1 MDANVFRCIKY
12 VMCIFNLIIFLGGT
26 GLITLGAWISANPR
40 SFREVVGIP
49 PPSLMGA
56 GGYVAVGL
64 GFLLA
69 VLGFLGCCG
78 AARESKVLLLAF
90 FVLVLFFFVVEVVA
104 TVVMLILKGRLTEE
118 FFRNQLRRRY
128 VGDNGTDIFNRAWNT
143 IMATLQCCGASGPA
157 DFAHDSRF
165 LRTAGGRLVP
175 NACCTQL
182 SGGAINTA
190 RCLRLEPGFF
200 HRQGCYIALGKTLRA
215 SQSLVGGVGAAILT
229 TEVLAMASAMCL
241 LHGMN

>member
-40 SFREVVGIP
+40 SFREVVGGP

-69 VLGFLGCCG
+69 VLGFLGCIG
-78 AARESKVLLLAF
+78 AARESKVLLLA
-90 FVLVLFFFVVEVVA
+90 
-104 TVVMLILKGRLTEE
+104 LTEE

-143 IMATLQCCGASGPA
+143 IMTTLQCCGASGPA
-157 DFAHDSRF
+157 DFAHNSRF
-165 LRTAGGRLVP
+165 SRAAGGNVVP
-175 NACCTQL
+175 NVCCTQL
-182 SGGAINTA
+182 SGAAIDAA
-190 RCLRLEPGFF
+190 RCQRLEPGFF
-200 HRQGCYIALGKTLRA
+200 HRQGCYIAVGKTLR
-215 SQSLVGGVGAAILT
+215 SSLSLVGGVGAAILT
-229 TEVLAMASAMCL
+229 IEVLAMASAMSL